1 MDKLDVYN
9 NDEGKI
15 EISDDKK
22 QIQAIASKRY
32 RKKIFLEKSEQKKL
46 LESAV
51 SRNQYLKGVSSS
63 MKSIL
68 KELIELIF
76 EKIKNYTSEEEIME
90 MVDSCQLNFSGQYF
104 EELFRRLKK
113 QKLFLN
119 VIERTKFN
127 REFCMKHSQLFDSE
141 VNNFL
146 ELFIPEIPPQ
156 EINVLNAFTNA
167 I

>member
-1 MDKLDVYN
+1 LDKLDVFN

-15 EISDDKK
+15 EISGDKK
-22 QIQAIASKRY
+22 QTQVIASKRY

-46 LESAV
+46 LDCAV
-51 SRNQYLKGVSSS
+51 ARNEYLKEVSSS

-68 KELIELIF
+68 KELIELVF
-76 EKIKNYTSEEEIME
+76 EKIKNYTDEEEIMKI
-90 MVDSCQLNFSGQYF
+90 VDSCQLNFSGQYF
-104 EELFRRLKK
+104 EELFTRQKK

-127 REFCMKHSQLFDSE
+127 REFCMKHSQLYDSE

-146 ELFIPEIPPQ
+146 ELFIPEIPQ
-156 EINVLNAFTNA
+156 EKINVLNAFTNA